1 MLERYRNYLVLGCLG
16 AGLSVALGAFAAH
29 GLKAKLSEGML
40 EVFQTGVDYQAYH
53 SLAML
58 VLVTLALMNGKSED
72 AESYLNRSLQLML
85 WGIILFS
92 GSLYALAL
100 SGIGKFGMITPVGG
114 VLFLLAWGFA
124 ARGIWCFGKL
134 KQEQKG

>member
-1 MLERYRNYLVLGCLG
+1 MLQRYRNYLVLGCVG

-29 GLKAKLSEGML
+29 GLKARLSERML
-40 EVFQTGVDYQAYH
+40 AVFQTGVDYQAYH
-53 SLAML
+53 SLAMM
-58 VLVTLALMNGKSED
+58 VLVIVALNCKS
-72 AESYLNRSLQLML
+72 AEAERYLNRALQLMMS
-85 WGIILFS
+85 GIILFS

-100 SGIGKFGMITPVGG
+100 SGIGKFGMITPFGG

>member
-29 GLKAKLSEGML
+29 GLKAKLSERML
-40 EVFQTGVDYQAYH
+40 AVFQTGVDYQAYH

-58 VLVTLALMNGKSED
+58 VLVTLALNGKSAD
-72 AESYLNRSLQLML
+72 AERYLNRSLQLML
-85 WGIILFS
+85 SGIILFS
-92 GSLYALAL
+92 GSLYAVAL
-100 SGIGKFGMITPVGG
+100 SGIGKLGMITPVGG